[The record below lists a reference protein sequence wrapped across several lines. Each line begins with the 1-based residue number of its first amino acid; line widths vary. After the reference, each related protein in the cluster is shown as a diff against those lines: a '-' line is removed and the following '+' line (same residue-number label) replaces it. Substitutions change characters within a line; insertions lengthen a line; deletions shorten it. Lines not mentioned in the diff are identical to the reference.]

1 MSANMSDPAQAAACL
16 RCAQAGGGGEWSD
29 QETLLLLEGVEAHGE
44 GWPAVA
50 AHVGTKSQLQCAMR
64 FLQVTN
70 PFQVS
75 GFNVPRI
82 RDTPRTPAPCGLTS
96 AMPATPAAA

>member
-1 MSANMSDPAQAAACL
+1 MSL
-16 RCAQAGGGGEWSD
+16 LQAGGREEWSD

-64 FLQVTN
+64 FLQV
-70 PFQVS
+70 S
-75 GFNVPRI
+75 
-82 RDTPRTPAPCGLTS
+82 DAPLATCSS
-96 AMPATPAAA
+96 ALYYAGALLA